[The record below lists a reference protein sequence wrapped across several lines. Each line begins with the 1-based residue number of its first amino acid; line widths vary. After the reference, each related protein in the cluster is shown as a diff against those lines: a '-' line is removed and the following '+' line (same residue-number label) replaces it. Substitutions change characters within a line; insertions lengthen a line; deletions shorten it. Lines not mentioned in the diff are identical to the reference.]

1 MGERASAG
9 DGGDAPLPI
18 GLATTD
24 DHELAHLVALSG
36 LRGVGPAR
44 LRLLLGDDTPAVA
57 WSRLRSGERPPG
69 LGGSVG
75 AETLARWQRAA
86 RSVDPVELLDR
97 HRALGVHVLVPGDAG
112 WPSRLEEDPDPPL
125 LLLAIGEPAAASR
138 PTVAVVGTR
147 RATPYGLD
155 VADELGATL
164 SRAGIGVVSGLA
176 RGIDAAVHRGA
187 LRAAGAPAIG
197 VVATGLDVV
206 YPRSSAD
213 VWREVGATGL
223 LVSEAALGTRGERWR
238 FPARNRIIAA
248 LADVVV
254 VVESHERGGSMHTVT
269 EAVRRD
275 RPVLAVPG
283 PIRSPSSRGTNR
295 LVFDGAAP
303 LCDPTDVLELVG
315 FAPPTGAVDADAP
328 TPVPDGLDALERAVL
343 AQLGWTP
350 HNQDDLVL
358 SLGVPL
364 ADVVS
369 AVERLRR
376 LRLVDRQGSWIS
388 RRSRIDSRP
397 AGRTSAQQ

>member
-1 MGERASAG
+1 MGELAAS
-9 DGGDAPLPI
+9 
-18 GLATTD
+18 
-24 DHELAHLVALSG
+24 
-36 LRGVGPAR
+36 
-44 LRLLLGDDTPAVA
+44 
-57 WSRLRSGERPPG
+57 
-69 LGGSVG
+69 
-75 AETLARWQRAA
+75 
-86 RSVDPVELLDR
+86 
-97 HRALGVHVLVPGDAG
+97 
-112 WPSRLEEDPDPPL
+112 
-125 LLLAIGEPAAASR
+125 SR

-155 VADELGATL
+155 VADELGVTL

-187 LRAAGAPAIG
+187 LRATGAPVIG

-213 VWREVGATGL
+213 VWRQVTASGL

-248 LADVVV
+248 LADAVV
-254 VVESHERGGSMHTVT
+254 VVESHERGGSMHTVA

-303 LCDPTDVLELVG
+303 LCDPAEVLELIGVARPDG
-315 FAPPTGAVDADAP
+315 EEGDGLAASAE
-328 TPVPDGLDALERAVL
+328 PDGLDAVERAVL
-343 AQLGWTP
+343 TELGWSP

-358 SLGVPL
+358 ALGMPL
-364 ADVVS
+364 GDVVS

-388 RRSRIDSRP
+388 RRSHIGSRP
-397 AGRTSAQQ
+397 AGRTSAHQ